1 MAKDMERARSRGCER
16 EIMPATERERDVG
29 RDAALSLARH
39 RELLRSGQLRFDRTV
54 RLDEM
59 IRPGAGQQV
68 WHPAFKLRRLL
79 LSDVAAF
86 VASVE
91 GDEDVRR
98 WCLLTLAGALGPDV
112 VTSSGR
118 WRLDLGAGII
128 AHPSRPERCGG
139 PPETAT
145 YLPGCALR
153 EAATWTGAPWR
164 GPSPDRIRRSF
175 ERYRW
180 TEGAPWISPGSLR
193 RFVIGELWHRAPK
206 LIPDDVTAWLGLRPR
221 AGVIRRRR
229 WSQPDIFAVLR
240 AMTPILHD
248 LNRHSR
254 GALLRAGGQAVTA
267 D

>member
-1 MAKDMERARSRGCER
+1 MTRDTKRARSSGRDR
-16 EIMPATERERDVG
+16 EAVPATEWERDVG
-29 RDAALSLARH
+29 VDAGLSPARH
-39 RELLRSGQLRFDRTV
+39 RELLRSGQIRFDRTIQV
-54 RLDEM
+54 DEL
-59 IRPGAGQQV
+59 IRPGAGQRT
-68 WHPAFKLRRLL
+68 WHPASKLRRLL

-98 WCLLTLAGALGPDV
+98 WSLLTLAGALGPDV

-128 AHPSRPERCGG
+128 AHPARPDRCGG

-153 EAATWTGAPWR
+153 EAATWTGASWR

-175 ERYRW
+175 ERYRR

-193 RFVIGELWHRAPK
+193 RFVLGELWHRAPE
-206 LIPDDVTAWLGLRPR
+206 LFPDDVTAWLGLRPR

-254 GALLRAGGQAVTA
+254 GALLRAGGQGATG